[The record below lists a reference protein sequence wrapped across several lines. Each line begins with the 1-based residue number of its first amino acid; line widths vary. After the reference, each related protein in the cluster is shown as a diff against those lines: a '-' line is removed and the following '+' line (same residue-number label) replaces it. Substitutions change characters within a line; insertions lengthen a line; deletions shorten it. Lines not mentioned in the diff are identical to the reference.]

1 MSKKEIME
9 NIALTVILL
18 GGMYLVCLA
27 GSILG

>member
-1 MSKKEIME
+1 MSKKEVME

-27 GSILG
+27 GYLFN